1 MFSDGKFLFNIRHGT
16 GDKEPKWYETLYG
29 EKLPSD
35 LEEILMSISAL
46 DTAKIYYQKDNWVDK
61 LKEKIKLTPVI
72 RTKVIDHYTKKAS
85 VDLKLLN
92 KSSSR
97 NDLLQFLKYLE
108 KVIRYLQLIYLI
120 KEEKPVVS
128 TKHFEKRFAKIE
140 NGNITKLIRKI
151 SSKVNMNEV
160 NNDVLK
166 MASSFGI
173 EQSEKFNLP
182 ILNPWALAHG
192 GRCPNECSLVVK

>member
-1 MFSDGKFLFNIRHGT
+1 M
-16 GDKEPKWYETLYG
+16 
-29 EKLPSD
+29 
-35 LEEILMSISAL
+35 
-46 DTAKIYYQKDNWVDK
+46 
-61 LKEKIKLTPVI
+61 I
-72 RTKVIDHYTKKAS
+72 RTKIIDHYTKKAS

-173 EQSEKFNLP
+173 EQSEKFK
-182 ILNPWALAHG
+182 A
-192 GRCPNECSLVVK
+192 